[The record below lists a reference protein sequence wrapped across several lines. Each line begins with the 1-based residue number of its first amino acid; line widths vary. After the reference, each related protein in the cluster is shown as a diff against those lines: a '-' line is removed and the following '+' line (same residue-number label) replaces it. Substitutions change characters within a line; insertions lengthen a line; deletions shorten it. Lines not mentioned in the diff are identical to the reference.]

1 MNRDQ
6 IKLPKLVQLYDYW
19 ESKRRGRR
27 YPARAD
33 IDPTEMKFILG
44 NVDLVEITYDPIVFT
59 FRLSG
64 SVIDRNEGFNM
75 QGKTLDDYP
84 LPEHREA
91 IKRTY
96 LEALESAEPH
106 YEELDRVAD
115 DKLRRYGRLILPLSE
130 DGEVIDMFLMGRI
143 ELKAGTER

>member
-6 IKLPKLVQLYDYW
+6 IRQPKLVQLYDYW
-19 ESKRRGRR
+19 QSKRRGRR
-27 YPARAD
+27 YPSRAD

-44 NVDLVEITYDPIVFT
+44 NIDLVEIAYDPIVFT

-91 IKRTY
+91 IKQTY
-96 LEALESAEPH
+96 LEALHSGEPH
-106 YEELDRVAD
+106 YEEIDRVAD

-130 DGEVIDMFLMGRI
+130 DDKVIDMFLMGRI
-143 ELKAGTER
+143 ELKSRR

>member
-1 MNRDQ
+1 MIDRDQ
-6 IKLPKLVQLYDYW
+6 IEIPKLVELYDYW
-19 ESKRRGRR
+19 QSKRRGRR
-27 YPARAD
+27 YPSRTD

-44 NVDLVEITYDPIVFT
+44 NIDLVEIAHDPVVFT

-91 IKRTY
+91 IKKTY
-96 LEALESAEPH
+96 VEALESREPH
-106 YEELDRVAD
+106 YEELDRVVD

-130 DGEVIDMFLMGRI
+130 DGKVIDMFLMGRI
-143 ELKAGTER
+143 ELKGRR

>member
-1 MNRDQ
+1 MVNRDLINQ
-6 IKLPKLVQLYDYW
+6 PKLVELYDYW
-19 ESKRRGRR
+19 QSKQDGRP
-27 YPARAD
+27 YPSRAD

-75 QGKTLDDYP
+75 QGKTLDEYP
-84 LPEHREA
+84 LPGHRDA

-96 LEALESAEPH
+96 LEALESRGPH
-106 YEELDRVAD
+106 YEELDRIVD
-115 DKLRRYGRLILPLSE
+115 DKMRRYGRLILPLSD
-130 DGEVIDMFLMGRI
+130 DGKIIDMFLMGRI
-143 ELKAGTER
+143 EISGRR

>member
-1 MNRDQ
+1 MTNRNQ
-6 IKLPKLVQLYDYW
+6 IKQPKLVELYDYW
-19 ESKRRGRR
+19 QSKRRGRR
-27 YPARAD
+27 YPSRAD

-44 NVDLVEITYDPIVFT
+44 NIDLVEITCDPIVFT

-96 LEALESAEPH
+96 LEALRSGEPH

-115 DKLRRYGRLILPLSE
+115 DKLHRYGRLILPLSE
-130 DGEVIDMFLMGRI
+130 DGKVIDMFLMGRI
-143 ELKAGTER
+143 ELKNRR

>member
-1 MNRDQ
+1 VNRDR
-6 IKLPKLVQLYDYW
+6 IEIPKLVELYDYW
-19 ESKRRGRR
+19 QSKRRDRS
-27 YPARAD
+27 YPSRAD

-44 NVDLVEITYDPIVFT
+44 NIDLVEITYDPIVFT

-91 IKRTY
+91 IKKTY
-96 LEALESAEPH
+96 LEALESREPH
-106 YEELDRVAD
+106 YEELDRVVD

-130 DGEVIDMFLMGRI
+130 DGKVIDMFLMGRI
-143 ELKAGTER
+143 ELKGRR

>member
-1 MNRDQ
+1 VNRDR
-6 IKLPKLVQLYDYW
+6 IEIPKLVELYDYW
-19 ESKRRGRR
+19 QSKRRDRS
-27 YPARAD
+27 YPSRSD

-44 NVDLVEITYDPIVFT
+44 NIDLVEITYDPIVFT

-75 QGKTLDDYP
+75 QGKALDDYP

-91 IKRTY
+91 IKKTY
-96 LEALESAEPH
+96 LEALESREPH
-106 YEELDRVAD
+106 YEELDRVVD

-130 DGEVIDMFLMGRI
+130 DGKVIDMFLMGRI
-143 ELKAGTER
+143 ELKGRR

>member
-27 YPARAD
+27 YPSRAD

>member
-1 MNRDQ
+1 VNRDR
-6 IKLPKLVQLYDYW
+6 IEIPKLVELYDYW
-19 ESKRRGRR
+19 QSKLRGRR
-27 YPARAD
+27 YPSRAD

-44 NVDLVEITYDPIVFT
+44 NIDLVEITYDPIVFT

-91 IKRTY
+91 IKKTY
-96 LEALESAEPH
+96 LEALESREPH
-106 YEELDRVAD
+106 YEELDRVVD

-130 DGEVIDMFLMGRI
+130 DGKVIDMFLMGRI
-143 ELKAGTER
+143 EVRSRR